1 MCDYMRWEGQGRYTD
16 LGERYFDEFNTL
28 FWKRP
33 GNK

>member
-1 MCDYMRWEGQGRYTD
+1 MCDYMREEGQGRYTD

>member
-1 MCDYMRWEGQGRYTD
+1 MCDYMRGEGQDRYTD

-28 FWKRP
+28 FWKKP